1 MFFFLF
7 YFLLTKAEIYIFCFS
22 EILRQKSEESDTWYK
37 TVWFLV
43 VIAVLLILAVFA
55 VVALCL
61 RRTSGDRTVFVRERD
76 PLPVRPKSRS
86 TAASMSSN
94 YTPSEAHF
102 NLVSTIGCR
111 NLSFNTV
118 SIIYHLNIFRLI
130 ITIEEAALRRTL
142 ETRNLNRKAA
152 WIGKVM
158 KEMNLIL
165 TVKR

>member
-1 MFFFLF
+1 M
-7 YFLLTKAEIYIFCFS
+7 YIFGFS

-102 NLVSTIGCR
+102 NLGMVSTISCC
-111 NLSFNTV
+111 NLSLNTV
-118 SIIYHLNIFRLI
+118 SVLYHLNIFRLI
-130 ITIEEAALRRTL
+130 IITIEVAELRRTL

-165 TVKR
+165 TARR